1 MSSRAGFLIS
11 GTDTGVGKTRVGCGL
26 AAGFL
31 KLGFRSGFMKP
42 AEAGC
47 EARGGEF
54 VALDALALRAAANS
68 SAPIEA
74 ICRYRYATPLAPA
87 AAAEIENRAAPD
99 IAQIRRY
106 YQRLA
111 ASSDLILIEGAGG
124 LAVPITWTENYADLA
139 LALDLHLILVV
150 NNRLGCLN
158 AALLSLDY
166 AAHRGVRIAGYILN
180 DAAPENSPAA
190 RTNATSMRR
199 LTKIQCLGEI
209 AHAAPVPLEMCRRL
223 LSSTRAE
230 SA

>member
-68 SAPIEA
+68 SDPIEA
-74 ICRYRYATPLAPA
+74 ICRYRYATTLAPA

-111 ASSDLILIEGAGG
+111 ATNDLMLLEGAGG
-124 LAVPITWTENYADLA
+124 LAVPITWSENDADLA
-139 LALDLHLILVV
+139 GALDLDLILVV

-158 AALLSLDY
+158 AALLSLNY
-166 AAHRGVRIAGYILN
+166 AAGRGVRICGYILN
-180 DAAPENSPAA
+180 NAAGENSPTV
-190 RTNATSMRR
+190 RTNAASLRR
-199 LTKIQCLGEI
+199 LTAIPCLGEI
-209 AHAAPVPLEMCRRL
+209 AHGAPVPLELCRRV
-223 LSSTRAE
+223 LSLTQS
-230 SA
+230 

>member
-1 MSSRAGFLIS
+1 MSSKPGFLIS

-26 AAGFL
+26 AAGFR
-31 KLGFRSGFMKP
+31 KLGLRLGVRNP
-42 AEAGC
+42 AETGC
-47 EARGGEF
+47 EACGGEC

-68 SAPIEA
+68 SGPMEA
-74 ICRYRYATPLAPA
+74 ICPYRYATPLAPA
-87 AAAEIENRAAPD
+87 AADEIENRAAPD

-111 ASSDLILIEGAGG
+111 ASSDLMLIEGAGG

-139 LALDLHLILVV
+139 LALDLDLILVV

-158 AALLSLDY
+158 AALLSLKY
-166 AAHRGVRIAGYILN
+166 ATHRGGRIAGYILT
-180 DAAPENSPAA
+180 DATPENSPAA

-209 AHAAPVPLEMCRRL
+209 AHGAPFP
-223 LSSTRAE
+223 
-230 SA
+230 SAM